1 MSWRKGL
8 ILLPGGILAALGL
21 LFVHTDVWAGW
32 SAGTLQILPYGIWVA
47 GAALGIL
54 FHRTRLVLG
63 MLLLG
68 LAEAFLSGVFP
79 GLELEDETRQVLRNA
94 VTVLLPLNFL
104 WLTWIGESTLLSL
117 KGAWRIGLIGV
128 QIPLFLLLYRLYP
141 AGVTLWFDSGPGTAL
156 QDGLWGLSGMGLVAI
171 ALAATSILISVAL
184 RMDALDVGFFW
195 ALILFVVALAAPELG
210 VETSLTL
217 CLAGLVLVLSGLQ
230 ISHRMAYRDEL
241 TGLPARRALREQ
253 ARGLGSRYALA
264 MVDIDHF
271 KKVNDRHGHD
281 VGDQVLRMMAS
292 HMARI
297 KGGGKPFRFGGEE
310 FTVIFPGK
318 TIKDARPHV
327 EALRKSIEDARFA
340 LRGKDRPKT
349 KPEVATKPRKTGR
362 TLQITI
368 SAGMAERSDKAPTF
382 DAVLKAADKALYRAK
397 RGGRNRVSPKR
408 G

>member
-8 ILLPGGILAALGL
+8 IFLPGGILAALGL
-21 LFVHTDVWAGW
+21 LFVHTDLWAGW
-32 SAGTLQILPYGIWVA
+32 SAGTLQILPYGIWIA
-47 GAALGIL
+47 GVALGIL

-63 MLLLG
+63 ILLLG
-68 LAEAFLSGVFP
+68 LAEAFLAGSIP
-79 GLELEDETRQVLRNA
+79 GLELQDETRQVLRHA
-94 VTVLLPLNFL
+94 VTVLLPLNLL
-104 WLTWIGESTLLSL
+104 WLTWLGESTLFSL
-117 KGAWRIGLIGV
+117 KGAWRTALIGI
-128 QIPLFLLLYRLYP
+128 QPPLFLLLYRLYP
-141 AGVTLWFDSGPGTAL
+141 AAVALWFDSGPGTAL
-156 QDGLWGLSGMGLVAI
+156 AGGLWGLSGMGLVAI
-171 ALAATSILISVAL
+171 ALAATSILISIAS

-195 ALILFVVALAAPELG
+195 ALVLFVVALAAPALG
-210 VETSLTL
+210 TETSLTL

-253 ARGLGSRYALA
+253 SRSLGSRYTVA

-292 HMARI
+292 HLARV
-297 KGGGKPFRFGGEE
+297 KGGGKPFRYGGEA
-310 FTVIFPGK
+310 FTVIFAGK
-318 TIKDARPHV
+318 TMQDTRPHV
-327 EALRKSIEDARFA
+327 EALRKSIESAGFV

-349 KPEVATKPRKTGR
+349 KPEVTTTPRKPGR
-362 TLQITI
+362 KIQITI
-368 SAGMAERSDKAPTF
+368 SAGMAERSEKAPTF
-382 DAVLKAADKALYRAK
+382 DAVVKAADKALYRAK